1 MNDCCFKVG
10 DLVKCIDNNWAEVQL
25 KVNGV
30 YVVKRVFK
38 INNNLTIVEI
48 FGSSSSNGGFWSGRF
63 VLVKRTKLA
72 ELLYL

>member
-10 DLVKCIDNNWAEVQL
+10 DLVKYIDNNWAEVQL

-38 INNNLTIVEI
+38 
-48 FGSSSSNGGFWSGRF
+48 SNGDWLVDFSNSSCCNSGWWPGRF
-63 VLVKRTKLA
+63 VIVKRTKLS